1 MSKVV
6 KKILILSLALIL
18 SFAFA
23 GCAQGESAETDA
35 GQILAN
41 AAIATTEADTCK
53 FDMNM
58 LIALE
63 VVGEPQPTDM
73 TMVADIT
80 GVVSNI
86 SKEMQM
92 TMDMTMDVAEQ
103 AEQEMAMDMDMS
115 MEVYII
121 GEWIY
126 MKLDIPMLSEQWM
139 KMKLTEEMWE
149 EQNLLE
155 QQMQLLTAPVETN
168 LLGTEEVSGTACYVV
183 EITPNMETF
192 SNWLSQQQAAG
203 MEDMDW
209 EELDLADLFK
219 EFSYKCWV
227 AKDGYLVMK
236 AEIYLLMEITPKDVE
251 AAEDEFEK
259 MTMDMNMEMKLYDYN
274 QEVSIELPPEA
285 LEAMEMPGGM

>member
-1 MSKVV
+1 MSKVL
-6 KKILILSLALIL
+6 KRILILSLALIL
-18 SFAFA
+18 SFTFA
-23 GCAQGESAETDA
+23 GCAQGESAETDV

-41 AAIATTEADTCK
+41 SAIATAEADTCK

-58 LIALE
+58 LIDME

-73 TMVADIT
+73 AMVADIT
-80 GVVSNI
+80 AVVSNI
-86 SKEMQM
+86 SQEMQM
-92 TMDMTMDVAEQ
+92 TMDMTMDIAGQ
-103 AEQEMAMDMDMS
+103 AEEDMTMDMS
-115 MEVYII
+115 MEVYVV
-121 GEWIY
+121 GEWMY
-126 MKLDIPMLSEQWM
+126 MKLDIPMLGEQWM
-139 KMKLTEEMWE
+139 KMRLTEELWE

-168 LLGTEEVSGTACYVV
+168 LMGTEEVSGTACYVV

-219 EFSYKCWV
+219 ELSYKCWI
-227 AKDGYLVMK
+227 AKDGYLLMK

-251 AAEDEFEK
+251 AAEGEFEK

-274 QEVSIELPPEA
+274 QKVSIELPPEA
-285 LEAMEMPGGM
+285 SGATEMPGGT